1 MLLQSVPPCYLF
13 GEAVLQVCV
22 VARALRVGG
31 VRRPDGHAVG
41 EVGLRLRLLLRLPL
55 VEGILQSHVG
65 QNDATRHSALGRR
78 ASEAL
83 KVLVHAILPEGRL
96 NGPGRPATYE
106 GAAVLPLQHLHLG
119 HRGRNKT
126 PAVSWWRL
134 SKGVSSRNEVAVQIY
149 PTVLIVTPEIKTQE
163 QCVCFKNA
171 ELNLI
176 ECFTDQ

>member
-1 MLLQSVPPCYLF
+1 MQYIYLLINKKCENFTSLPSRILRPSQEPTTSKTVEALQTGYLF

-22 VARALRVGG
+22 VPRAVRVGG
-31 VRRPDGHAVG
+31 VRRPDGHTVG

-65 QNDATRHSALGRR
+65 QNDAACHATLGRR

-96 NGPGRPATYE
+96 NGPGRPATYK

-119 HRGRNKT
+119 KRANRR
-126 PAVSWWRL
+126 VSL
-134 SKGVSSRNEVAVQIY
+134 
-149 PTVLIVTPEIKTQE
+149 
-163 QCVCFKNA
+163 C
-171 ELNLI
+171 
-176 ECFTDQ
+176 